1 MNIIFMGTPDFAVG
15 CLDVAVKEHNVLA
28 VFTQPDKPKGRGYEM
43 TPPPVKVKAL
53 EHGIP
58 VYQPVSM
65 RDGEAFEIL
74 KQFDAD
80 VYVVVAYGKIL
91 PKEILDLPKK
101 GCINV
106 HASLLPR
113 HRGASPIQWSI
124 VSGDKITGVTTMYM
138 DEGMDTGDMIIK
150 KSMDIDDELTADILH
165 DKLAELGADCLSET
179 LKNIENDIVIRE
191 KQQEDLVTYAPI
203 IKKEMALI
211 DFNDDAEKIN
221 CKIRGFN
228 SWPCAYFWLDNKRIK
243 VYKAKVCTLSGKAGE
258 VLKNDGALII
268 GCGNN
273 ALELLEIQIEGKRR
287 MTAAEML
294 RGKQIE
300 LGKIIEVK

>member
-91 PKEILDLPKK
+91 PKEILDLAKI
-101 GCINV
+101 GCIYF
-106 HASLLPR
+106 HAS
-113 HRGASPIQWSI
+113 
-124 VSGDKITGVTTMYM
+124 
-138 DEGMDTGDMIIK
+138 
-150 KSMDIDDELTADILH
+150 
-165 DKLAELGADCLSET
+165 
-179 LKNIENDIVIRE
+179 
-191 KQQEDLVTYAPI
+191 
-203 IKKEMALI
+203 
-211 DFNDDAEKIN
+211 
-221 CKIRGFN
+221 
-228 SWPCAYFWLDNKRIK
+228 
-243 VYKAKVCTLSGKAGE
+243 
-258 VLKNDGALII
+258 
-268 GCGNN
+268 
-273 ALELLEIQIEGKRR
+273 
-287 MTAAEML
+287 
-294 RGKQIE
+294 
-300 LGKIIEVK
+300 